1 MSHDLPASHDLP
13 VIGAA
18 LSVAE
23 LGPYRDW
30 VLEKDRDLELQS
42 FHTAEVLNGDWA
54 PLAAEAK
61 RLLDGYRGRLGI
73 HGPFWG
79 FAIDSMDPDVR
90 AVVQKR
96 MTQGLDV
103 CEAVGATQ
111 MVVHSPFTTWDYNNL
126 DMMDGQRDKL
136 FTNVHLT
143 LDDIVARAE
152 SQGVTLVMENI
163 EDIDPLD
170 RKRLVESFG
179 STALKLSIDTGHAQI
194 AHGSTGAPPV
204 DYFVRL
210 AGEMLDH
217 VHLQDAD
224 GHADRH
230 WGIGEGNI
238 LWTSVFRALGELPV
252 KPRLLLELRDKAF
265 IPSSMAYLAARG
277 LGQ

>member
-1 MSHDLPASHDLP
+1 MSHDLP

-23 LGPYRDW
+23 LATYRDW
-30 VLEKDRDLELQS
+30 VLEKHRDLELQS

-54 PLAAEAK
+54 PLAAEVL
-61 RLLDGYRGRLGI
+61 RLLDGYQGRLGI

-79 FAIDSMDPDVR
+79 FAVDSMDPDVR

-111 MVVHSPFTTWDYNNL
+111 MVIHSPFTTWDYNNL
-126 DMMDGQRDKL
+126 DMETGARDKL
-136 FTNVHLT
+136 FTNAHLT
-143 LDDIVARAE
+143 LDAIVARAE

-163 EDIDPLD
+163 EDIDPMD
-170 RKRLVESFG
+170 RKRLCESFR
-179 STALKLSIDTGHAQI
+179 SPALKLSVDTGHAQY
-194 AHGSTGAPPV
+194 AHRSTGAPPV

-210 AGEMLDH
+210 AGEMMDH
-217 VHLQDAD
+217 IHLQDAC

-230 WGIGEGNI
+230 WGLGEGNI
-238 LWTSVFRALGELPV
+238 LWTSVFRAIAELPV
-252 KPRLLLELRDKAF
+252 KPRLLLELRDKARV
-265 IPSSMAYLAARG
+265 PSSMAYLAARG